1 MKDFWA
7 EELQNQ
13 RRGKLRKLGILIGI
27 ILVIIA
33 ILILIAVYMYNLE
46 FRRWCDENVLRK
58 EVLQEDT
65 RYIELDGD
73 DNTQVYAYD
82 KYICVFRKK
91 TLEFYNKVGT
101 LVEEIELDINKAV
114 FASAGRYMAI
124 SEEDGQKFYLICG
137 KEKLFE
143 SSVEG
148 EILQI
153 NVSRSGYVSII
164 ISNASYKSIVE
175 IFNKSGKEVF
185 RTNLVTSRV
194 VDVSISQDGKYLAIA
209 ELDLS
214 GIIIQLINYIV

>member
-1 MKDFWA
+1 
-7 EELQNQ
+7 
-13 RRGKLRKLGILIGI
+13 
-27 ILVIIA
+27 
-33 ILILIAVYMYNLE
+33 
-46 FRRWCDENVLRK
+46 
-58 EVLQEDT
+58 
-65 RYIELDGD
+65 
-73 DNTQVYAYD
+73 
-82 KYICVFRKK
+82 
-91 TLEFYNKVGT
+91 
-101 LVEEIELDINKAV
+101 
-114 FASAGRYMAI
+114 MAI

-214 GIIIQLINYIV
+214 GIIIQSSIQIISMEMAQTKPAEAMLYKYEDVKIRQLFDKLQCNRTLPRNDVFVVEGMQEGVPFFVAQFKRLLIRIIVNTIYKANLRAIAFGCFHLRNGRTARQADDRFNTTLLRLAVRRTHQE